1 MEASNI
7 TTQRNYYDDL
17 ATRAVGNGHPLE
29 AAIEQAA
36 NAYLDGKPATQGKR
50 KLTRRERDSQFWLSR
65 TVKDCPTT
73 AWSTDPMVLALAR
86 YLSQE
91 QLAVEGLINA
101 VAQVAPDAL
110 IRAVRYSGLILNQES
125 PRRAELTL
133 AGESCP
139 AVRELCRVLDIFD
152 QAHRLRVKALQAEKD
167 RLTHLSAFDLLIYA
181 SLYAFECLVGNDI
194 AAMKAGQATESRT
207 ELAWHA
213 INDLLAWKLET
224 ADESSLRLNDASIG
238 LSLARHLRPILFD
251 EGRSGASEAVQAFHA
266 FHALLDAQIE
276 LNEFISQSADAFCYD
291 ESIRFVRHEDRLEI
305 VEIDPAA
312 RTAWQNDGRKLRR
325 LHDYWFHRA
334 IDEFIEYVAEDPGR
348 WDIGRPENADANR
361 MAWLRALQA
370 KLRLQE
376 VYGIADEVVTDS
388 GEPVNVFQAC
398 LSLNLMSAH
407 FERDFLV
414 AFTDRLGSTGDW
426 RSALR
431 QMTMEGLLNGM
442 QNRLPITW
450 SGREAKITNITGWTV
465 NKSQP
470 EGSPRMASAILDFWT
485 YDMAVLAARLQKSEP
500 GLQPY
505 LFERPVL
512 KFGATL
518 VQLPWTVGMQ
528 NNSTAAINNLR
539 RLGSR
544 RGNVQEETQRIEAS
558 LAKALESRGFR
569 VLLNWQP
576 PREDAFDDPG
586 EVDVIAARDGQLFV
600 LEVKSTFMRKS
611 QREAWVHATTTLRKA
626 GLQLRRKVA
635 AVLRAVESTAEFRMA
650 FGLNAGQSITH
661 HHGWIVDTSIE
672 SDHQRFSGFLKVS
685 VEEMLIALHDDRHQ
699 LKDLSGFRTASP
711 ELTESLNQDQ
721 SRSRT
726 TMYPDGFSSERF
738 VKVIEAGVVWDEV
751 EIDDQVLQGQGR
763 LACM

>member
-1 MEASNI
+1 MEASDT

-17 ATRAVGNGHPLE
+17 ARRAVGHGHPLE

-36 NAYLDGKPATQGKR
+36 SAYLDGKPQAQGKR

-65 TVKDCPTT
+65 TVKDCPTS
-73 AWSTDPMVLALAR
+73 AWSTEPMVLALAR

-101 VAQVAPDAL
+101 VARIAPDVL
-110 IRAVRYSGLILNQES
+110 IRAVRYSGLVLNQES

-139 AVRELCRVLDIFD
+139 AVRELCSVLDIFD
-152 QAHRLRVKALQAEKD
+152 QAHRLRVAAVQAEKD
-167 RLTHLSAFDLLIYA
+167 RLTHLSAFDFLLYA
-181 SLYAFECLVGNDI
+181 SLYAFECLVGKDI
-194 AAMKAGQATESRT
+194 AAMKAGQGDESRT

-213 INDLLAWKLET
+213 INHLLAWKLQT
-224 ADESSLRLNDASIG
+224 ADESSLKLNDASIG

-251 EGRSGASEAVQAFHA
+251 EERGGASEAVQAFHA
-266 FHALLDAQIE
+266 FHALLDTQIE
-276 LNEFISQSADAFCYD
+276 LNEFISRSADAFCYD
-291 ESIRFVRHEDRLEI
+291 DSIRFVRQEDRLEI
-305 VEIDPAA
+305 VEVDPAA

-334 IDEFIEYVAEDPGR
+334 IDEFVEYVAEDPGR
-348 WDIGRPENADANR
+348 WDIGRPENADANG

-370 KLRLQE
+370 KLRLRE
-376 VYGIADEVVTDS
+376 VYGIADEVVTES

-450 SGREAKITNITGWTV
+450 SDREAKITNITGWTV

-470 EGSPRMASAILDFWT
+470 KGSPRMASAILDFWT

-518 VQLPWTVGMQ
+518 VQLPWIVGMQ

-544 RGNVQEETQRIEAS
+544 RGNVRQETQRIEAS
-558 LAKALESRGFR
+558 LAKALESREFR

-576 PREDAFDDPG
+576 PREEALDDPG
-586 EVDVIAARDGQLFV
+586 EVDVIAARDGHLFV
-600 LEVKSTFMRKS
+600 LEVKSTFMRQS
-611 QREAWVHATTTLRKA
+611 QREAWVHATTTSRKA

-650 FGLNAGQSITH
+650 FGLNDERSITH

-672 SDHQRFSGFLKVS
+672 SDHQRFSGFLKIS
-685 VEEMLIALHDDRHQ
+685 VEEMLIALRDDRHQ
-699 LKDLSGFRTASP
+699 LKDLSEFRTASP
-711 ELTESLNQDQ
+711 EFTEFRDQDQ
-721 SRSRT
+721 SYGRT
-726 TMYPDGFSSERF
+726 TMYPDGFSAERF

-751 EIDDQVLQGQGR
+751 GIDDHVMQGQGR
-763 LACM
+763 LACL

>member
-1 MEASNI
+1 MEASDT
-7 TTQRNYYDDL
+7 TTQRNYFDDL
-17 ATRAVGNGHPLE
+17 ARRAVGHGHPLE

-36 NAYLDGKPATQGKR
+36 SAYLDGKPATQGKR

-65 TVKDCPTT
+65 TVKDCPTS
-73 AWSTDPMVLALAR
+73 AWSTEPMVLALAR

-91 QLAVEGLINA
+91 QLAVGGLINA
-101 VAQVAPDAL
+101 VARIAPDAL
-110 IRAVRYSGLILNQES
+110 IRAVRYSGLVLNQES

-152 QAHRLRVKALQAEKD
+152 QAHRLRVAAMQAEKD
-167 RLTHLSAFDLLIYA
+167 RLTHLSAFEFLLYA
-181 SLYAFECLVGNDI
+181 SLYAFECLVGKDI
-194 AAMKAGQATESRT
+194 AAKKAGQATESGT

-224 ADESSLRLNDASIG
+224 ADESSLKLNDASIG
-238 LSLARHLRPILFD
+238 QSLARHLRPILFD
-251 EGRSGASEAVQAFHA
+251 EERGAASEAVQAFHA

-276 LNEFISQSADAFCYD
+276 LNEFISRSADAFCYD
-291 ESIRFVRHEDRLEI
+291 DSIRFVRQEERLEI

-334 IDEFIEYVAEDPGR
+334 VDEFVEYVAADPSR

-370 KLRLQE
+370 KLRLHE
-376 VYGIADEVVTDS
+376 VYGIADEVVTES

-426 RSALR
+426 RCALR

-465 NKSQP
+465 TSSLPK
-470 EGSPRMASAILDFWT
+470 GSPRMASAILDFWT
-485 YDMAVLAARLQKSEP
+485 YDMAVMATRLQKSEP
-500 GLQPY
+500 GLQPH

-512 KFGATL
+512 KFGAIL
-518 VQLPWTVGMQ
+518 VQLPWIVGMQ

-544 RGNVQEETQRIEAS
+544 RGNVKEETQRIEAS
-558 LAKALESRGFR
+558 LAKALESRGFW

-600 LEVKSTFMRKS
+600 LEVKSTFMRQS

-635 AVLRAVESTAEFRMA
+635 SVLRAVESTAEFRMA
-650 FGLNAGQSITH
+650 FGLNDERSITH

-672 SDHQRFSGFLKVS
+672 SDHRCRVSGS
-685 VEEMLIALHDDRHQ
+685 
-699 LKDLSGFRTASP
+699 
-711 ELTESLNQDQ
+711 
-721 SRSRT
+721 
-726 TMYPDGFSSERF
+726 
-738 VKVIEAGVVWDEV
+738 
-751 EIDDQVLQGQGR
+751 
-763 LACM
+763 

>member
-1 MEASNI
+1 MEASDT

-17 ATRAVGNGHPLE
+17 ARRAVGHGHPLE

-36 NAYLDGKPATQGKR
+36 SAYLDGKPATQGKR

-65 TVKDCPTT
+65 TVKDCPTS
-73 AWSTDPMVLALAR
+73 AWSTEPMVLALAR

-101 VAQVAPDAL
+101 VARIAPDVL
-110 IRAVRYSGLILNQES
+110 IRAVRYSGLVLNQES

-139 AVRELCRVLDIFD
+139 AVRELCSVLDIFD
-152 QAHRLRVKALQAEKD
+152 QAHRLRVAAVQAEKD
-167 RLTHLSAFDLLIYA
+167 RLTHLSAFDFLLYA
-181 SLYAFECLVGNDI
+181 SLYAFECLVGKDI
-194 AAMKAGQATESRT
+194 AAMKAGQGDESRT

-213 INDLLAWKLET
+213 INHLLAWKLET
-224 ADESSLRLNDASIG
+224 ADESSLKLNDASIG

-251 EGRSGASEAVQAFHA
+251 EERGGASEAVQAFHA
-266 FHALLDAQIE
+266 FHALLDTQIE
-276 LNEFISQSADAFCYD
+276 LNEFISRSADAFCYD
-291 ESIRFVRHEDRLEI
+291 DSIRFVRQEDRLEI
-305 VEIDPAA
+305 VEVDPAA

-334 IDEFIEYVAEDPGR
+334 IDEFVEYVAEDPGR

-370 KLRLQE
+370 KLRLRE
-376 VYGIADEVVTDS
+376 VYGIADEVVTES

-450 SGREAKITNITGWTV
+450 SDREAKITNITGWTV

-470 EGSPRMASAILDFWT
+470 KGSPRMASAILDFWT

-518 VQLPWTVGMQ
+518 VQLPWIVGMQ

-544 RGNVQEETQRIEAS
+544 RGNVQQETQRIEAS

-576 PREDAFDDPG
+576 PRDDAFDDPG
-586 EVDVIAARDGQLFV
+586 EVDVIAARDGHLFV
-600 LEVKSTFMRKS
+600 LEVKSTFVRQS
-611 QREAWVHATTTLRKA
+611 QREAWVHATTTLRMA
-626 GLQLRRKVA
+626 GLQLQRKVA
-635 AVLRAVESTAEFRMA
+635 AVLRAVEGSAEFRMA
-650 FGLNAGQSITH
+650 IGLNDGQNITH

-672 SDHQRFSGFLKVS
+672 SDHQRFSGFLKIS
-685 VEEMLIALHDDRHQ
+685 VEEMLIALRDDHHL
-699 LKDLSGFRTASP
+699 LKDLSEFRTASP
-711 ELTESLNQDQ
+711 ELTESLDPNQ
-721 SRSRT
+721 SYGRT
-726 TMYPDGFSSERF
+726 TMYPDGFNAERF
-738 VKVIEAGVVWDEV
+738 VEVVGAGVVWHETNDV
-751 EIDDQVLQGQGR
+751 RDV
-763 LACM
+763 A

>member
-1 MEASNI
+1 MEASDTN
-7 TTQRNYYDDL
+7 TQRNYYDDL
-17 ATRAVGNGHPLE
+17 ATRALGQGHPLE
-29 AAIEQAA
+29 EAIERAA
-36 NAYLDGKPATQGKR
+36 SAYLDGKPATQGKH
-50 KLTRRERDSQFWLSR
+50 KLAKKERDKLFWLSR
-65 TVKDCPTT
+65 AVKDCPTS
-73 AWSTDPMVLALAR
+73 AWSTEPMVLALAR

-101 VAQVAPDAL
+101 VAQIAPDAL
-110 IRAVRYSGLILNQES
+110 IRAVRYSGLVLNQQS

-133 AGESCP
+133 AGASCP

-152 QAHRLRVKALQAEKD
+152 QAHRLRVDAVQAEKN
-167 RLTHLSAFDLLIYA
+167 RLTHLSAFDFLLYA
-181 SLYAFECLVGNDI
+181 SLYAFECLVGKEI

-224 ADESSLRLNDASIG
+224 ADESSLKLNDASIG
-238 LSLARHLRPILFD
+238 LSVARHLRPILFD
-251 EGRSGASEAVQAFHA
+251 EGRVGASEAVQTFHA
-266 FHALLDAQIE
+266 FHALLDAQVE
-276 LNEFISQSADAFCYD
+276 LNEFISRSADAFCYD
-291 ESIRFVRHEDRLEI
+291 DSIRFVRHEDRLEI

-334 IDEFIEYVAEDPGR
+334 MDEFVEYVAADQGR
-348 WDIGRPENADANR
+348 WEIGRPENADANR

-376 VYGIADEVVTDS
+376 VYGIADEVTSDL
-388 GEPVNVFQAC
+388 GESVDVFQAL
-398 LSLNLMSAH
+398 LSLNLMSAF

-426 RSALR
+426 RSAL
-431 QMTMEGLLNGM
+431 QKMTMEGFLNGM

-465 NKSQP
+465 TSSLPK
-470 EGSPRMASAILDFWT
+470 GSPRMASAILDFWT
-485 YDMAVLAARLQKSEP
+485 YDMAVQAARLQQREP
-500 GLQPY
+500 GLQPH

-518 VQLPWTVGMQ
+518 VQLPWIVGMQ

-576 PREDAFDDPG
+576 PREEALDDPG
-586 EVDVIAARDGQLFV
+586 EVDVIAARDGHLFV
-600 LEVKSTFMRKS
+600 LEVKSTFMRQS
-611 QREAWVHATTTLRKA
+611 QRDAWVHATTTLRKA
-626 GLQLRRKVA
+626 GLQLQRKMA
-635 AVLRAVESTAEFRMA
+635 AVLRAVESSAEFRMA
-650 FGLNAGQSITH
+650 IGLNDGQSITH

-672 SDHQRFSGFLKVS
+672 SDHQRFSGFLKIS
-685 VEEMLIALHDDRHQ
+685 VEEILIALRDDRHL
-699 LKDLSGFRTASP
+699 LKDLSEFRTASP
-711 ELTESLNQDQ
+711 ELTESHDQDE
-721 SRSRT
+721 SHSRT
-726 TMYPDGFSSERF
+726 TMYPDGFSAERF
-738 VKVIEAGVVWDEV
+738 VKVIEAGAVWDE
-751 EIDDQVLQGQGR
+751 IGNDGLAMQGQGL
-763 LACM
+763 LACQ

>member
-1 MEASNI
+1 MEASDT

-17 ATRAVGNGHPLE
+17 ARRAVGHGHPLE

-36 NAYLDGKPATQGKR
+36 SAYLDGKPATQGKR

-65 TVKDCPTT
+65 TVKDCPTS

-86 YLSQE
+86 YLGQE

-101 VAQVAPDAL
+101 VARIAPDAL
-110 IRAVRYSGLILNQES
+110 IRAVRYSGLVLNQES

-152 QAHRLRVKALQAEKD
+152 QAHRLRVKAVQTAKD
-167 RLTHLSAFDLLIYA
+167 RLTHLSAFDFLVYA
-181 SLYAFECLVGNDI
+181 SLYTFECLVGKDI

-251 EGRSGASEAVQAFHA
+251 EERGGESEAVQAFHA

-276 LNEFISQSADAFCYD
+276 LNEFISRSADAFCYD
-291 ESIRFVRHEDRLEI
+291 DSIRFVRHEDRLEI
-305 VEIDPAA
+305 MEVDPAA
-312 RTAWQNDGRKLRR
+312 RTAWKNDGHKLRR

-334 IDEFIEYVAEDPGR
+334 IDEFVEYVAEDPGR

-426 RSALR
+426 RSALQR
-431 QMTMEGLLNGM
+431 MTMEGLLNGM

-465 NKSQP
+465 TSSMPKGN
-470 EGSPRMASAILDFWT
+470 PRMASAILDFWT

-500 GLQPY
+500 GLQPH

-518 VQLPWTVGMQ
+518 VQLPWIVGMQ

-558 LAKALESRGFR
+558 LAEALESRGFR

-576 PREDAFDDPG
+576 PREEALDDPG
-586 EVDVIAARDGQLFV
+586 EVDVIAARDGHLFV

-611 QREAWVHATTTLRKA
+611 QREAWMHATTTLRKA
-626 GLQLRRKVA
+626 GLQLQRKMA
-635 AVLRAVESTAEFRMA
+635 AVLCAVDSSAEFRMA
-650 FGLNAGQSITH
+650 IGLNDGQSITH

-672 SDHQRFSGFLKVS
+672 SDHQRFSGFLKIS
-685 VEEMLIALHDDRHQ
+685 VEEMLIALRDDRHL
-699 LKDLSGFRTASP
+699 LKDLSEFRTASP
-711 ELTESLNQDQ
+711 ELTESHDQDQ
-721 SRSRT
+721 SHSRT
-726 TMYPDGFSSERF
+726 TMYPDGFNAERF
-738 VKVIEAGVVWDEV
+738 VEVVEAGVVWRDTNGV
-751 EIDDQVLQGQGR
+751 RD
-763 LACM
+763 AA

>member
-1 MEASNI
+1 MEASDT

-29 AAIEQAA
+29 AAVERAA
-36 NAYLDGKPATQGKR
+36 SAYLDGKPQTQGKR
-50 KLTRRERDSQFWLSR
+50 KLTRRERDSQFWLSC
-65 TVKDCPTT
+65 TVKDCPTS
-73 AWSTDPMVLALAR
+73 AWYTKPMVLALAR

-91 QLAVEGLINA
+91 QLAVEGLVNA
-101 VAQVAPDAL
+101 VAQIAPDAL
-110 IRAVRYSGLILNQES
+110 IRAVRYSGLVLNQQS

-133 AGESCP
+133 AGASYP

-152 QAHRLRVKALQAEKD
+152 QAHRLRVADVQIEKD
-167 RLTHLSAFDLLIYA
+167 RLTHLSAFDFLVYA
-181 SLYAFECLVGNDI
+181 SLYAFECLVGKDI
-194 AAMKAGQATESRT
+194 ASMKAGQGDESRT

-224 ADESSLRLNDASIG
+224 TDGSSLKLNDASIG

-251 EGRSGASEAVQAFHA
+251 EGRGGASEAIQNFHA

-276 LNEFISQSADAFCYD
+276 LNEFVSRSADAFCYD
-291 ESIRFVRHEDRLEI
+291 DSIRFVRHEDRLEI
-305 VEIDPAA
+305 VEVDPAA
-312 RTAWQNDGRKLRR
+312 RTAWQNDGQKLRR

-334 IDEFIEYVAEDPGR
+334 IDEFVEYVAEDPGR

-426 RSALR
+426 RSAL
-431 QMTMEGLLNGM
+431 QHMTMEGLLNGM

-450 SGREAKITNITGWTV
+450 SGREAKISNITGWTV
-465 NKSQP
+465 TRSLPK
-470 EGSPRMASAILDFWT
+470 GSPRMASAILDFWT
-485 YDMAVLAARLQKSEP
+485 YDMAIMATRLQQREP
-500 GLQPY
+500 GLQPH

-518 VQLPWTVGMQ
+518 VQLPWIVGMQ

-558 LAKALESRGFR
+558 LARVLESHGFR
-569 VLLNWQP
+569 VQPNWQP

-586 EVDVIAARDGQLFV
+586 EVDVIAARDGHLFV
-600 LEVKSTFMRKS
+600 LEVKSTFIRRS

-626 GLQLRRKVA
+626 GLQLQRKMA
-635 AVLRAVESTAEFRMA
+635 AVLRAVESSAEFRMA
-650 FGLNAGQSITH
+650 IGLNDGQSITH

-672 SDHQRFSGFLKVS
+672 SDHQRFSGFLKIT
-685 VEEMLIALHDDRHQ
+685 VEEMLIALRDDRHL
-699 LKDLSGFRTASP
+699 LKDLSEFRIASP
-711 ELTESLNQDQ
+711 ELTESRDQDE
-721 SRSRT
+721 SHSRT
-726 TMYPDGFSSERF
+726 TMYPDGFSAERF

-751 EIDDQVLQGQGR
+751 GNDGQAMQGQGF
-763 LACM
+763 LAC

>member
-1 MEASNI
+1 MEASDT

-17 ATRAVGNGHPLE
+17 ARRAVGHGHPLE

-36 NAYLDGKPATQGKR
+36 SAYLDGKPQTQGKR
-50 KLTRRERDSQFWLSR
+50 KLTRRERDSQFWLSH

-73 AWSTDPMVLALAR
+73 AWSTEPMVLALAR

-91 QLAVEGLINA
+91 QLAVEGLVNA
-101 VAQVAPDAL
+101 VAQIAPDAL
-110 IRAVRYSGLILNQES
+110 IRAVRYSGLVLNQQS

-133 AGESCP
+133 AGASCP

-152 QAHRLRVKALQAEKD
+152 QAHRLRVADVQIKRD
-167 RLTHLSAFDLLIYA
+167 RLTHLSAFDFLVYA
-181 SLYAFECLVGNDI
+181 SLYAFECLVGKDI
-194 AAMKAGQATESRT
+194 ASMKAGQGDESRT

-224 ADESSLRLNDASIG
+224 TDGSSLKLNDASIG

-251 EGRSGASEAVQAFHA
+251 EGRGGASEAVQNFHA

-276 LNEFISQSADAFCYD
+276 LNEFISRSADAFCYD
-291 ESIRFVRHEDRLEI
+291 DSIRFVRHEDRLEI
-305 VEIDPAA
+305 VEVDPAV
-312 RTAWQNDGRKLRR
+312 RTAWQKDSRKLRR

-334 IDEFIEYVAEDPGR
+334 IDEFVEYVAEDPGR

-388 GEPVNVFQAC
+388 GEPVNVFQAL

-414 AFTDRLGSTGDW
+414 AFADRLDSMGDW
-426 RSALR
+426 RSAL
-431 QMTMEGLLNGM
+431 QHMTMEGLLNEM

-450 SGREAKITNITGWTV
+450 SGREAKISNITGWTV
-465 NKSQP
+465 TSSLPK
-470 EGSPRMASAILDFWT
+470 GSPRMAAAILDFWT
-485 YDMAVLAARLQKSEP
+485 YDMAVMATRLQQRES
-500 GLQPY
+500 GLQPH

-518 VQLPWTVGMQ
+518 VQLPWIVGMQ

-558 LAKALESRGFR
+558 LARVLESHGFR
-569 VLLNWQP
+569 VQPNWQP
-576 PREDAFDDPG
+576 PRKDAFDDPG
-586 EVDVIAARDGQLFV
+586 EVDVIAARDGHLFV
-600 LEVKSTFMRKS
+600 LEVKSTFIRRS

-626 GLQLRRKVA
+626 GLQLQRKMA
-635 AVLRAVESTAEFRMA
+635 AVLRAVESSAEFRMA
-650 FGLNAGQSITH
+650 IGLNEGQSITH

-672 SDHQRFSGFLKVS
+672 SDHQRFSGFLKIS
-685 VEEMLIALHDDRHQ
+685 VEEMLIALRDDRPQ
-699 LKDLSGFRTASP
+699 LKDLSEFRTTSS
-711 ELTESLNQDQ
+711 ELTESLDQDQ
-721 SRSRT
+721 SYSST
-726 TMYPDGFSSERF
+726 TMYPDGFSAERF

-751 EIDDQVLQGQGR
+751 GNDGQAMQGQGF
-763 LACM
+763 LAC

>member
-1 MEASNI
+1 MEASDT

-17 ATRAVGNGHPLE
+17 ARRAVGLGHPLE

-36 NAYLDGKPATQGKR
+36 SAYLDGKRATQGKR

-65 TVKDCPTT
+65 TVKDCPTS
-73 AWSTDPMVLALAR
+73 AWSTEPMVLALAR

-101 VAQVAPDAL
+101 VARIAPDAL
-110 IRAVRYSGLILNQES
+110 IRAVRYSGLVLNQES

-139 AVRELCRVLDIFD
+139 AVGELCRVLDIFD
-152 QAHRLRVKALQAEKD
+152 QANRLRVKAVQTAKD
-167 RLTHLSAFDLLIYA
+167 RLTHLSAFDFLVYA
-181 SLYAFECLVGNDI
+181 SLYAFECLVGKDI

-251 EGRSGASEAVQAFHA
+251 EERGGASEAVQAFHA

-276 LNEFISQSADAFCYD
+276 LNEFISRSADAFCYD
-291 ESIRFVRHEDRLEI
+291 DSIRFVRHEDRLEI
-305 VEIDPAA
+305 VEVDPAA
-312 RTAWQNDGRKLRR
+312 RTAWQNDGHKLRR

-334 IDEFIEYVAEDPGR
+334 IDEFVEYVAEDPGR

-361 MAWLRALQA
+361 MAWLRALQT

-414 AFTDRLGSTGDW
+414 AFTDRLGSAGEW

-465 NKSQP
+465 NESQP
-470 EGSPRMASAILDFWT
+470 KGSPRMASAILDFWT
-485 YDMAVLAARLQKSEP
+485 YDMAVLAARMQKSEP
-500 GLQPY
+500 GLQPH

-518 VQLPWTVGMQ
+518 VQLPWIVGMQ
-528 NNSTAAINNLR
+528 NNSTASINNLR

-544 RGNVQEETQRIEAS
+544 RGNVKEETQRIEAS
-558 LAKALESRGFR
+558 VAEALESRGFW

-576 PREDAFDDPG
+576 PREEALDDPG
-586 EVDVIAARDGQLFV
+586 EVDVIATRDGHLFV
-600 LEVKSTFMRKS
+600 LEVKSTFIRRS
-611 QREAWVHATTTLRKA
+611 QRDAWVHATTTLRKA
-626 GLQLRRKVA
+626 GLQLQRKMA

-650 FGLNAGQSITH
+650 IGLNDERSITY

-672 SDHQRFSGFLKVS
+672 SDHQRFSGFLKIS
-685 VEEMLIALHDDRHQ
+685 VEEMLIALRDDRHL
-699 LKDLSGFRTASP
+699 LKDLSEFRTASP
-711 ELTESLNQDQ
+711 ELTESLDPDE
-721 SRSRT
+721 SYSRT
-726 TMYPDGFSSERF
+726 TMYPDGFSAERF
-738 VKVIEAGVVWDEV
+738 VEVIEAGVAWEEV
-751 EIDDQVLQGQGR
+751 GDDGQAMQGQGF
-763 LACM
+763 LAC

>member
-1 MEASNI
+1 MEASNS

-17 ATRAVGNGHPLE
+17 ATRTVRNGHPLE

-36 NAYLDGKPATQGKR
+36 NAYLDGKPAIQGKR
-50 KLTRRERDSQFWLSR
+50 KSTRRERDSQFWLSR

-91 QLAVEGLINA
+91 QLSVEGLINT
-101 VAQVAPDAL
+101 VAQIAPDAM
-110 IRAVRYSGLILNQES
+110 IRAVRYSGLVLNQRS
-125 PRRAELTL
+125 PRRAELRL
-133 AGESCP
+133 AGASCP
-139 AVRELCRVLDIFD
+139 AVGELCRVLDIFD
-152 QAHRLRVKALQAEKD
+152 QAHRLRVKAVQTAKD
-167 RLTHLSAFDLLIYA
+167 QLTHLSAFEFLLYA
-181 SLYAFECLVGNDI
+181 SLYAFECLVGKDI
-194 AAMKAGQATESRT
+194 AAMKAAQGDESRT

-224 ADESSLRLNDASIG
+224 ADKSSLKLNDACIG

-251 EGRSGASEAVQAFHA
+251 EGRDGASEAVQTFHA
-266 FHALLDAQIE
+266 FHTLLDAQIE
-276 LNEFISQSADAFCYD
+276 LNEFISRSADAFCYD
-291 ESIRFVRHEDRLEI
+291 NSIRFVRHEDRLEI
-305 VEIDPAA
+305 VEVDPAA
-312 RTAWQNDGRKLRR
+312 RTAWQSDGHKLRR

-334 IDEFIEYVAEDPGR
+334 IDEFVEYVAADPGR
-348 WDIGRPENADANR
+348 WEIGRPENADANR

-376 VYGIADEVVTDS
+376 VYGIADEVTSDT
-388 GEPVNVFQAC
+388 GEPVNVFQAL

-414 AFTDRLGSTGDW
+414 AFADRLDSMGDW
-426 RSALR
+426 RSAL
-431 QMTMEGLLNGM
+431 QHMTMEGLLNGM

-465 NKSQP
+465 NESQP
-470 EGSPRMASAILDFWT
+470 KGSPRMASAILDFWT
-485 YDMAVLAARLQKSEP
+485 YDMAVMATRLQKSEP
-500 GLQPY
+500 GLQPH

-518 VQLPWTVGMQ
+518 VQLPWIVGMQ

-576 PREDAFDDPG
+576 PREEALDDPG
-586 EVDVIAARDGQLFV
+586 EVDVIATRDGHLFV
-600 LEVKSTFMRKS
+600 LEVKSTFIRRS

-626 GLQLRRKVA
+626 GLQLQRKMA
-635 AVLRAVESTAEFRMA
+635 AVLRAVEGSAEFRMA
-650 FGLNAGQSITH
+650 IGLNDGQSITH

-672 SDHQRFSGFLKVS
+672 SDHQRFSGFLKIS
-685 VEEMLIALHDDRHQ
+685 VEEMLIALRDDRHL
-699 LKDLSGFRTASP
+699 LKDLSEFRTASP
-711 ELTESLNQDQ
+711 ELTESRDQDE
-721 SRSRT
+721 SHSGT
-726 TMYPDGFSSERF
+726 TMYPDGFSAERF

-751 EIDDQVLQGQGR
+751 GNDGQAMKGQGL
-763 LACM
+763 LAR

>member
-1 MEASNI
+1 MEASDTN
-7 TTQRNYYDDL
+7 TQRNYYDDL
-17 ATRAVGNGHPLE
+17 ATRALGQGHPLE
-29 AAIEQAA
+29 EAIERAA
-36 NAYLDGKPATQGKR
+36 SAYLDGKPQTQGKR
-50 KLTRRERDSQFWLSR
+50 KLTRRERDNQFWLSR
-65 TVKDCPTT
+65 TVKNCPTS
-73 AWSTDPMVLALAR
+73 AWSTKPMVLALAR

-91 QLAVEGLINA
+91 QLAVKGLVNA
-101 VAQVAPDAL
+101 VAQIAPDAL
-110 IRAVRYSGLILNQES
+110 IRAVRYSGLVLNEQ
-125 PRRAELTL
+125 PLRRAELTL
-133 AGESCP
+133 AGASCP
-139 AVRELCRVLDIFD
+139 AVRELCRMLDIFD
-152 QAHRLRVKALQAEKD
+152 QAHQLRVDAVQAEKN
-167 RLTHLSAFDLLIYA
+167 RLTHLSAFDFLLYA
-181 SLYAFECLVGNDI
+181 SLYAFKCLVGKDT
-194 AAMKAGQATESRT
+194 AAIKAGQATESRT

-224 ADESSLRLNDASIG
+224 TDGSSLKLNDASIG

-251 EGRSGASEAVQAFHA
+251 EGRGGASEAVQNFHA
-266 FHALLDAQIE
+266 FHVLLDAQIE
-276 LNEFISQSADAFCYD
+276 LNEFISRSADAFCYD
-291 ESIRFVRHEDRLEI
+291 DSIRFVRHEDRLEI
-305 VEIDPAA
+305 VEIDPAP
-312 RTAWQNDGRKLRR
+312 RTAWQSDGRKLRR

-334 IDEFIEYVAEDPGR
+334 MDEFIEYVAEDPRR

-376 VYGIADEVVTDS
+376 VYGIADEVATDS
-388 GEPVNVFQAC
+388 GEPINVFQAC

-470 EGSPRMASAILDFWT
+470 KGSPRMASAILDFWT

-500 GLQPY
+500 GLQPQ

-518 VQLPWTVGMQ
+518 VQLPWIVGMQ

-544 RGNVQEETQRIEAS
+544 RGNVQKETQRIEAS

-576 PREDAFDDPG
+576 PREEALDDPG
-586 EVDVIAARDGQLFV
+586 EVDVIATRDGHLFV
-600 LEVKSTFMRKS
+600 LEVKSTFMRQS

-626 GLQLRRKVA
+626 GLQLQRKMA
-635 AVLRAVESTAEFRMA
+635 AVLRAVESSAEFRMA
-650 FGLNAGQSITH
+650 IGLNEGQSITH

-672 SDHQRFSGFLKVS
+672 SDHQRFSGFLKIS
-685 VEEMLIALHDDRHQ
+685 VEEMLIALRDDRHQ
-699 LKDLSGFRTASP
+699 LKDLSEFRTTSP
-711 ELTESLNQDQ
+711 ELTESLDQDQ
-721 SRSRT
+721 SYSST
-726 TMYPDGFSSERF
+726 TMYPDGFSAERF

-751 EIDDQVLQGQGR
+751 GNDGQAMQGQGF
-763 LACM
+763 LAC

>member
-1 MEASNI
+1 MDASDT

-17 ATRAVGNGHPLE
+17 ARRAVGHGHPLE

-36 NAYLDGKPATQGKR
+36 SAYLDGKPATQGKR

-65 TVKDCPTT
+65 TVKDCPTS
-73 AWSTDPMVLALAR
+73 AWSTEPMVLALAR

-101 VAQVAPDAL
+101 VARIAPDVL
-110 IRAVRYSGLILNQES
+110 IRAVRYSGLVLNQES

-139 AVRELCRVLDIFD
+139 AVRELCSVLDIFD
-152 QAHRLRVKALQAEKD
+152 QAHRLRVAAVQAEKD
-167 RLTHLSAFDLLIYA
+167 RLTHLSAFDFLLYA
-181 SLYAFECLVGNDI
+181 SLYAFECLVGKDI
-194 AAMKAGQATESRT
+194 AAMKAGQGDESRT

-213 INDLLAWKLET
+213 INHLLAWKLQT
-224 ADESSLRLNDASIG
+224 ADESSLKLNDASIG

-251 EGRSGASEAVQAFHA
+251 EERGGASEAVQAFHA
-266 FHALLDAQIE
+266 FHALLDTQIE
-276 LNEFISQSADAFCYD
+276 LNEFISRSADAFCYD
-291 ESIRFVRHEDRLEI
+291 DSIRFVRQEDRLEI
-305 VEIDPAA
+305 VEVDPAA

-334 IDEFIEYVAEDPGR
+334 IDEFVEYVAEDPGR
-348 WDIGRPENADANR
+348 WDIGRPENADANG

-370 KLRLQE
+370 KLRLRE
-376 VYGIADEVVTDS
+376 VYGIADEVVTES

-450 SGREAKITNITGWTV
+450 SDREAKITNITGWTV

-470 EGSPRMASAILDFWT
+470 KGSPRMASAILDFWT

-518 VQLPWTVGMQ
+518 VQLPWIVGMQ

-544 RGNVQEETQRIEAS
+544 RGNVRQETQRIEAS
-558 LAKALESRGFR
+558 LAKALESREFR

-576 PREDAFDDPG
+576 PREEALDDPG
-586 EVDVIAARDGQLFV
+586 EVDVIAARDGHLFV
-600 LEVKSTFMRKS
+600 LEVKSTFMRQS
-611 QREAWVHATTTLRKA
+611 QREAWVHATTTSRKA

-650 FGLNAGQSITH
+650 FGLNDERSITH

-672 SDHQRFSGFLKVS
+672 SDHQRFSGFLKIS
-685 VEEMLIALHDDRHQ
+685 VEEMLIALRDDRHQ
-699 LKDLSGFRTASP
+699 LKDLSEFRTASP
-711 ELTESLNQDQ
+711 EFTEFRDQDQ
-721 SRSRT
+721 SYGRT
-726 TMYPDGFSSERF
+726 TMYPDGFSAERF

-751 EIDDQVLQGQGR
+751 GIDDHVMQGQGR
-763 LACM
+763 LACL